1 MKILQLSYLSSFS
14 FHLSVFHPFSFSSI
28 WECVEGGEE
37 KTSCGRKK
45 KNQFCATYCLWSPAG
60 WSLITTTNTTPHI
73 CPSTLSCPGLLLF
86 PMAKCHTLRIPSL
99 PPFQLT
105 LVTFLSFWHS
115 FVAWLCTLL
124 FPVEAQIDGY
134 GLPCVYTDF
143 RDFLDVIPCLQSN
156 MLFLPCWF

>member
-1 MKILQLSYLSSFS
+1 MKILQLSYPSSFY
-14 FHLSVFHPFSFSSI
+14 FHLSFFLILSLFHLFENV
-28 WECVEGGEE
+28 WKVGGE

-60 WSLITTTNTTPHI
+60 WSVIMTANATPRI
-73 CPSTLSCPGLLLF
+73 CPSALSCPGLLFF
-86 PMAKCHTLRIPSL
+86 PMAKCHTLHIPSL
-99 PPFQLT
+99 PPLQFT

-143 RDFLDVIPCLQSN
+143 RDFW
-156 MLFLPCWF
+156 M